1 MQETQFHFEGRDALD
16 ARCRGGVLTVGNF
29 DGVHVGHRQIVN
41 AARQQADPHGR
52 RVTALTFDPPP
63 GLILHPDVQ
72 HQRVSPHRQTVEL
85 LHEAGCDFV
94 VTLPATQE
102 LLALTSDEFIQQIV
116 MRHFAPVCM
125 VEGPDFRYGADR
137 SGTVATLTRHGFD
150 VVVVPEHLTDA
161 GERISSSLIRT
172 LVAEGNIAA
181 VNALLTRPFSL
192 SGSVIPGIQAGRSI
206 GFPTANL
213 HVCEQVLPADG
224 IYAGYATVDG
234 VRHPAAITLGVAPTF
249 AEHPYAIEAHLLD
262 VTDNFYDKPM
272 TLEFVQHVRPQQ
284 EFENTDLLV
293 AQIQRDIQTIRT
305 ILSQT

>member
-16 ARCRGGVLTVGNF
+16 PRCRGGVLTVGNF
-29 DGVHVGHRQIVN
+29 DGVHVGHRQIID
-41 AARQQADPHGR
+41 AARLQADPLHQS
-52 RVTALTFDPPP
+52 VTALTFDPPP
-63 GLILHPDVQ
+63 GLILHPDVR
-72 HQRVSPHRQTVEL
+72 HQRVSPHGQTVEL

-94 VTLPATQE
+94 ATLPATQE
-102 LLALTSDEFIQQIV
+102 LLALSAEEFIQQIV
-116 MRHFAPVCM
+116 IQHFAPVCM

-137 SGTVATLTRHGFD
+137 SGTVSTLTRHGFD

-172 LVAEGNIAA
+172 LVAEGNITA

-272 TLEFVQHVRPQQ
+272 TLEFLQHIRPQQ
-284 EFENTDLLV
+284 EFENTDVLV
-293 AQIQRDIQTIRT
+293 AQIRRDIQTIRT
-305 ILSQT
+305 ILSQA